1 MKISYDPDTDALY
14 IVFKKGSYKLSK
26 ELEKDIVFDYSKDN
40 EIIAVEILNASKKLP
55 KKELKTISFDVL
67 VGK

>member
-14 IVFKKGSYKLSK
+14 IIFKKGNYKMSK

-40 EIIAVEILNASKKLP
+40 EIIAVEILNASKKLS
-55 KKELKTISFDVL
+55 KKELKKISFDVL
-67 VGK
+67 VK